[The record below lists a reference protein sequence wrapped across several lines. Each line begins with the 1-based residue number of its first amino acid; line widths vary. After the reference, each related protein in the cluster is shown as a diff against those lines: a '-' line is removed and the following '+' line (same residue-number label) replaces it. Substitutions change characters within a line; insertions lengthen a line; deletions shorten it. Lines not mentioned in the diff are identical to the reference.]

1 MPWMTSGTHCSTVCT
16 SYINVDQIIVFN
28 KKLNKLVY
36 VAMLV
41 TIYLDLSFL
50 LFL

>member
-1 MPWMTSGTHCSTVCT
+1 M
-16 SYINVDQIIVFN
+16 FN

-41 TIYLDLSFL
+41 TIHLDLSFFLFLLGIFYDITL
-50 LFL
+50 LFFRSQ